1 MKVVSEKQRRT
12 REKYSKKGNKSQKV
26 LVATLIITVIS
37 TFFALS
43 DNIAKATN
51 STDDVMSMIMPI
63 QINLVTPLTII
74 QEFGGKEV
82 KITQIAE
89 YKIGGRVVEAYDYSS
104 GMAGIMKVIS
114 GNEYYND
121 ISVKDV
127 AIAYGPMA
135 LEKNHKKVEYVMT
148 GSRRISYAIKDQT
161 LFEDVG
167 DLETVKTYITNNHL
181 IAANEYVERLLK
193 SINKDDYV
201 EISGYLVKAEWKDGI
216 YRYALESSTT
226 REDTGNGACEVI
238 YVENV
243 KWIK

>member
-1 MKVVSEKQRRT
+1 MEVVSEKQRRT
-12 REKYSKKGNKSQKV
+12 REKYSKKENKSQKV
-26 LVATLIITVIS
+26 LAVTLAITIIS
-37 TFFALS
+37 TFFAFT
-43 DNIAKATN
+43 DKIAKATN
-51 STDDVMSMIMPI
+51 STDNLMSMLMPI
-63 QINLVTPLTII
+63 QINLAEPLTFI
-74 QEFGGKEV
+74 QEFEGKEV

-89 YKIGGRVVEAYDYSS
+89 YKIGGRVVETYDYSS
-104 GMAGIMKVIS
+104 GMAEIMKAIS

-135 LEKNHKKVEYVMT
+135 LDENHKKVEYVMT
-148 GSRRISYAIKDQT
+148 GSRRISYAIKDPT
-161 LFEDVG
+161 LFKSVG
-167 DLETVKTYITNNHL
+167 DLDTVKTYITNNHL
-181 IAANEYVERLLK
+181 IAANEYVEKLLK
-193 SINKDDYV
+193 SINKDEYV